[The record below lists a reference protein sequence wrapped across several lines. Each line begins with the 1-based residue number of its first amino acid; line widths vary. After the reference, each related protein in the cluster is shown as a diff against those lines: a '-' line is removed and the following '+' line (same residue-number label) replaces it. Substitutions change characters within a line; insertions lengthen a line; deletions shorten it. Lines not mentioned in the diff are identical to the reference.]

1 MLQRVAFA
9 SGNLRNEVRQI
20 MYSSY
25 QAKKIIEKLC
35 NNKMNSI
42 KLWNIFVAV
51 FMNSENS
58 ETSDSHIL
66 LLILS
71 DKIDLKRSN
80 KYVALSNL
88 SIYHTWKD
96 IKMSYKNN
104 EFKISRQT
112 WDEIFE
118 LLDGSY
124 LVKDIQ
130 YYFKYIIKK
139 HKTLADNPPIK
150 IYGNIIENRITF
162 KIKTRLYL
170 QLLMPE
176 PKKLFWTLKIT

>member
-1 MLQRVAFA
+1 MLY
-9 SGNLRNEVRQI
+9 QI
-20 MYSSY
+20 LAY
-25 QAKKIIEKLC
+25 IIHEK
-35 NNKMNSI
+35 
-42 KLWNIFVAV
+42 
-51 FMNSENS
+51 
-58 ETSDSHIL
+58 T
-66 LLILS
+66 
-71 DKIDLKRSN
+71 
-80 KYVALSNL
+80 
-88 SIYHTWKD
+88 
-96 IKMSYKNN
+96 YKNN

-139 HKTLADNPPIK
+139 HETLADNPPIK

-170 QLLMPE
+170 QLLMPG